1 MRAAKEPKV
10 AAAPDP
16 IGEASLAQYA
26 AVRAAVAEGFPLE
39 DVLVTEGLKPRAF
52 ARADVAWKQRL
63 AGDPEQLAAYEA
75 ELAEAED
82 WLERR
87 VEPLAE
93 DAAAWASFLAA
104 FEAHAEP
111 FALPQAKGLGMNDVS
126 RLRRRWAWRA
136 ERDPKIGERIAE
148 LRTKPGKLG
157 PLRLGPLVLRPSR
170 VAQARTSVEG
180 RTGAGA
186 EGHAGAELGLGVA
199 EYAALCAEL
208 DAMPEQRE
216 RVLRRHGL
224 ADEEAYSALARR
236 WRTTLD
242 ADPVLERSF
251 RGLRDHHERRLELML
266 AGARSFPERD
276 VSTAPVATASAAPML
291 TEARPAS
298 GPALTAPAMLQ
309 TTAPVLELPLG
320 PELPFAP
327 ADGEPAIAKPEPK
340 PSRAAESLTGTAPT
354 LNISRGPELPFPGA
368 VKPEVKRP
376 PSTLVETS
384 LQLQIPRGPV
394 LPFVSGPP
402 VAAGAAAAS
411 PSSVMP
417 KRAPEGLG
425 ETSPTVDVPRGPV
438 VPFVEG
444 SVSKPAAEPAPR
456 GPGVVRA
463 PAALQ
468 GTAPG
473 LEVPRGPVLPFAE
486 GTAGAG
492 AGGAARQT
500 EPERSRLAGAL
511 GETST
516 RLEIPRELLK
526 PGATAPAAAS
536 GAPTLQAAAP
546 PPAPGSPNPSTSG
559 SAATTDPL
567 ESVLP
572 LARYARLCA
581 ALALSPHEAEALF
594 RGYGLERVEE
604 RTAVDAAW
612 KERLRR
618 DPVQYGIW
626 EVMYQR
632 YYRWAKRRTP
642 VAR

>member
-1 MRAAKEPKV
+1 M
-10 AAAPDP
+10 PD
-16 IGEASLAQYA
+16 
-26 AVRAAVAEGFPLE
+26 
-39 DVLVTEGLKPRAF
+39 
-52 ARADVAWKQRL
+52 
-63 AGDPEQLAAYEA
+63 
-75 ELAEAED
+75 
-82 WLERR
+82 
-87 VEPLAE
+87 
-93 DAAAWASFLAA
+93 
-104 FEAHAEP
+104 H
-111 FALPQAKGLGMNDVS
+111 
-126 RLRRRWAWRA
+126 
-136 ERDPKIGERIAE
+136 
-148 LRTKPGKLG
+148 
-157 PLRLGPLVLRPSR
+157 
-170 VAQARTSVEG
+170 
-180 RTGAGA
+180 
-186 EGHAGAELGLGVA
+186 
-199 EYAALCAEL
+199 
-208 DAMPEQRE
+208 RE

-224 ADEEAYSALARR
+224 ADDEAYAALTRR
-236 WRTTLD
+236 WRTALD

-354 LNISRGPELPFPGA
+354 LDISRGPELPFPGA

-402 VAAGAAAAS
+402 SATGAAAAS
-411 PSSVMP
+411 PSPVMP
-417 KRAPEGLG
+417 KRASESLG
-425 ETSPTVDVPRGPV
+425 ATSPTVEVPRRPV
-438 VPFVEG
+438 VPLVEAV
-444 SVSKPAAEPAPR
+444 VSRSAAELPPS

-468 GTAPG
+468 GTAPV

-492 AGGAARQT
+492 AEGAAGHP
-500 EPERSRLAGAL
+500 EPERSRLAGHL
-511 GETST
+511 GETSM

-526 PGATAPAAAS
+526 RGATAR
-536 GAPTLQAAAP
+536 AAAP
-546 PPAPGSPNPSTSG
+546 PQAAVSLPAPGAPNPSASV
-559 SAATTDPL
+559 SASVANPL

-581 ALALSPHEAEALF
+581 ELALFPHEAEAIF
-594 RGYGLERVEE
+594 RRYGLERVEE

-612 KERLRR
+612 KERFRQ
-618 DPVQYGIW
+618 DPSQYGVW
-626 EVMYQR
+626 EVMYQH
-632 YYRWAKRRTP
+632 YIGWLKQRTP
-642 VAR
+642 AAR